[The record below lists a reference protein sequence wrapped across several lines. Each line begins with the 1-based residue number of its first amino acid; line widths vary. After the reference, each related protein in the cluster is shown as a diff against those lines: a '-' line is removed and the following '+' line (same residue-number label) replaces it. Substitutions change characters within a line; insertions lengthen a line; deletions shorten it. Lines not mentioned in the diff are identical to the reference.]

1 MPRPTTKE
9 TLIGAAN
16 EQWSKMWAAIAALPT
31 ENVNLNLDA
40 SDGKEAHW
48 GRDKNV
54 RDILIHLF
62 EWHLLLL
69 DWVNNQQSGVD
80 NPFLPAPYNWKTY
93 GDMNIGFWQK
103 HQDTSY
109 EEAKKL
115 LTESHHKVLSLLD
128 RFTDDELFEKKH
140 FKWTGTTNLGS
151 YFVSTM
157 PSHYDWAIKKIKTHI
172 KKSKG

>member
-1 MPRPTTKE
+1 MPRPTPKE

-16 EQWSKMWAAIAALPT
+16 EQWSKMWTTIAALPT

-48 GRDKNV
+48 VRDKNV
-54 RDILIHLF
+54 RDILVHLF
-62 EWHLLLL
+62 EWHVLLL
-69 DWVNNQQSGVD
+69 DWVNNQQGGVD
-80 NPFLPAPYNWKTY
+80 KPFLPSPYNWKTY
-93 GDMNIGFWQK
+93 GDMNMVFWRK

-115 LTESHHKVLSLLD
+115 LTESHHRVLALLD
-128 RFTDDELFEKKH
+128 GFTDDELFVKKY
-140 FKWTGTTNLGS
+140 FNWTGSTNLGS

-172 KKSKG
+172 KKS